1 MLLMFVLLTVVGV
14 GVAVAV
20 VVVVEV
26 CALVVVVA
34 NVVVD
39 TVVVVDAALVGGDAW
54 HGRGP
59 VATVVDVVTV
69 CYGSCCGQLAGR
81 GSSRNY

>member
-1 MLLMFVLLTVVGV
+1 MFGVGGGVGDVVGAACC
-14 GVAVAV
+14 GCSCSRWASSGRC
-20 VVVVEV
+20 
-26 CALVVVVA
+26 CAD
-34 NVVVD
+34 VVVD
-39 TVVVVDAALVGGDAW
+39 TVVVVDSALVGGDAW

-81 GSSRNY
+81 GSRRNY